1 MDGNLRV
8 KRILSFLSGLAL
20 VLLWPIGR
28 MPAWAQL
35 LTLGIGGVVAS
46 AILTP
51 PSLTPQLS
59 AAFDSNM
66 SNGYSNNGLK
76 VNGGGAAGSMEL
88 PSTITNSWFL
98 TAEGTVDAFLP
109 QSSAENEYVIGPSTV
124 ELVGANSGP
133 GMFRSFAQ
141 YPGTSWSWWR
151 GTGGITAQ
159 STPVSLTTGGSGYNA
174 GLFSWTATG
183 GNCVREPSGVWVP
196 GTGALISFTDPGAGC
211 SGTPVV
217 VTPATIPGA
226 GAQQA
231 VATGATTCVSN
242 SPIAGEMTVT
252 TTVPIAHGRYPAQT
266 FPLSGFT
273 GAGNTGYN
281 ATYTALAGT
290 TGTTLVGETTTGGG
304 TCPAN
309 SPDTSGGLA
318 LSGVGA
324 SVTIP
329 AYTVT
334 PFSNDWTTGIIAK
347 HNDHFCAVVGEYGAD
362 SPTPGVQFVHMVTR
376 DGAAYPGA
384 PSIPPVL
391 NQGAVS
397 FNGYITAGAQDTA
410 STFAATFAG
419 SVMTVT
425 GSVTGSALAVGQ
437 TITGPSVA
445 PGTKISSLG
454 TGSGGSG
461 TYNMSTSNSLSSS
474 TTFTS
479 HIYAPAITVTSMNSV
494 SITGATW
501 SSANNG
507 TVTFTAAA
515 NWVLPG
521 TVFTVSGASPSGYN
535 GTYIAGVGTN
545 GTGTTI
551 AAVSW
556 PVATLAN
563 PGAYSSGGSF
573 VGTIEPGM
581 YVPGVTG
588 QQMISPYGTF
598 GSTGTGGAGTY
609 GLTVASNSGFNITAS
624 ISGTTLNVTTSGAG
638 SFEQLVPGQIFTT
651 AGGVSS
657 GTQITAQTSGTGGT
671 VGNYTVNNSQTVS
684 SGTLTLS
691 GNIWSS
697 GAPGIL
703 YAASPYYYTVT
714 PSYSVAWLGQVAIH
728 TQAAQSD
735 TGTVIGAS
743 SSSLGTLN
751 SGAWGGELAN
761 IGMHWAPFRRMRA
774 AIRRPPRSLRCARR
788 RPTIRRSTRRTR
800 SRPIPFTGSTIRA
813 NGAIRAMRRSPA
825 TSRARA
831 GPAAARRRSMCRA
844 RFSVRWRSLRAIRL
858 SSPAPACRPARRPP
872 RSIRLRSRSP
882 LRRARLTP

>member
-59 AAFDSNM
+59 ASFDSNIP
-66 SNGYSNNGLK
+66 NGYSNNGLK

-109 QSSAENEYVIGPSTV
+109 QSSAQNEYVLGTTV
-124 ELVGANSGP
+124 LELVGANNGP
-133 GMFRSFAQ
+133 GMFRSFLQ

-159 STPVSLTTGGSGYNA
+159 STPVTLTTGGSGYNS
-174 GLFSWTATG
+174 GIFSWTATG

-211 SGTPVV
+211 TAAPV

-231 VATGATTCVSN
+231 VATGATSCVSN

-252 TTVPIAHGRYPAQT
+252 TTVPIAHGLYPAQT

-334 PFSNDWTTGIIAK
+334 PFATDWTAGIIAK

-384 PSIPPVL
+384 PSIPPTRQPRRGQFQRL
-391 NQGAVS
+391 RHHRGARHRLDLRGDLRRVGDDGHRLGDGLGACGRADHYRA
-397 FNGYITAGAQDTA
+397 FGRAGNKDL
-410 STFAATFAG
+410 
-419 SVMTVT
+419 
-425 GSVTGSALAVGQ
+425 LAR
-437 TITGPSVA
+437 
-445 PGTKISSLG
+445 
-454 TGSGGSG
+454 
-461 TYNMSTSNSLSSS
+461 
-474 TTFTS
+474 
-479 HIYAPAITVTSMNSV
+479 H
-494 SITGATW
+494 
-501 SSANNG
+501 
-507 TVTFTAAA
+507 
-515 NWVLPG
+515 
-521 TVFTVSGASPSGYN
+521 
-535 GTYIAGVGTN
+535 
-545 GTGTTI
+545 
-551 AAVSW
+551 
-556 PVATLAN
+556 
-563 PGAYSSGGSF
+563 
-573 VGTIEPGM
+573 
-581 YVPGVTG
+581 
-588 QQMISPYGTF
+588 
-598 GSTGTGGAGTY
+598 
-609 GLTVASNSGFNITAS
+609 
-624 ISGTTLNVTTSGAG
+624 
-638 SFEQLVPGQIFTT
+638 
-651 AGGVSS
+651 
-657 GTQITAQTSGTGGT
+657 
-671 VGNYTVNNSQTVS
+671 
-684 SGTLTLS
+684 
-691 GNIWSS
+691 
-697 GAPGIL
+697 
-703 YAASPYYYTVT
+703 
-714 PSYSVAWLGQVAIH
+714 WLGRFRHLQYVDEQFALVIDDLHVAY
-728 TQAAQSD
+728 
-735 TGTVIGAS
+735 
-743 SSSLGTLN
+743 L
-751 SGAWGGELAN
+751 
-761 IGMHWAPFRRMRA
+761 
-774 AIRRPPRSLRCARR
+774 
-788 RPTIRRSTRRTR
+788 
-800 SRPIPFTGSTIRA
+800 
-813 NGAIRAMRRSPA
+813 
-825 TSRARA
+825 RA
-831 GPAAARRRSMCRA
+831 GDHRDLDELGLDHRRDVVERQQRHGDLHGGRELGAARHG
-844 RFSVRWRSLRAIRL
+844 FH
-858 SSPAPACRPARRPP
+858 
-872 RSIRLRSRSP
+872 RLRREP
-882 LRRARLTP
+882 KRL